1 MDESFIASLP
11 YVLIGKEFDSRIMC
25 EAVRQLGPKNLR
37 MIDDICSFFNEQC
50 F

>member
-1 MDESFIASLP
+1 MDASFIAKLP
-11 YVLIGKEFDSRIMC
+11 SVLIGKDFDSRILC

-37 MIDDICSFFNEQC
+37 MIDDICIFFSEQC